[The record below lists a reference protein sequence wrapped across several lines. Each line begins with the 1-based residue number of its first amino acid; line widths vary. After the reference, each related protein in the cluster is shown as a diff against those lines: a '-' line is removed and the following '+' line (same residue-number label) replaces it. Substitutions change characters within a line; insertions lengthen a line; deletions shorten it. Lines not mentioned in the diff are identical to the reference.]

1 MLSISTRWAKRTP
14 NLQMHFC
21 CFSTREGGRSS
32 SSSLRRRHPP
42 HCSGEESLAQPATMA
57 EAASAERAA
66 LLLPGL
72 PDEISI
78 WEILVGLPPKA
89 LLRCRAVC
97 RAWRRATST
106 RDFLLAHHARQPAL
120 PLLYIYNCV
129 GNNIRSLDIIPFDR
143 RAGVAADDQ
152 LWPVARLCQAP
163 FCAMASC
170 DGLLLCFMNDCCY
183 ALCNPATRQYARLP
197 FLPGSV
203 PLGVYSHSPTGEYRL
218 LLYRFA
224 TGPGPDAQGGT
235 FVLVLGSGQ
244 PPRSIGCP
252 DAREL
257 LSIPSILFRGGL
269 HWHKEQN
276 ERIVVFDTTTE
287 LFRHMRVPVV
297 FVSRCT
303 NLFEMD
309 GMLGVSSF
317 NYAAAIIDIWMAQ
330 DYKSEVWSNKYHV
343 ELPVAELTARF
354 GRFNTRGFGVV
365 ASSDGHLL
373 MLLKFSDWLLQ
384 VDMDGKLVA
393 SFHCKGLAYT
403 RFCLK
408 QTLVSHTF
416 FPALQRYVVN
426 AKPFI

>member
-1 MLSISTRWAKRTP
+1 MAGIAAKQPPSP
-14 NLQMHFC
+14 NAAKW
-21 CFSTREGGRSS
+21 SS
-32 SSSLRRRHPP
+32 SSSPRRRHPL
-42 HCSGEESLAQPATMA
+42 HCSGEESLAQPATTPI
-57 EAASAERAA
+57 
-66 LLLPGL
+66 LPGL
-72 PDEISI
+72 LDEISI
-78 WEILVGLPPKA
+78 WEILVRLPPKA

-97 RAWRRATST
+97 RAWRRATSA

-120 PLLYIYNCV
+120 PLLYVYNYV
-129 GNNIRSLDIIPFDR
+129 GDNIKSLDIIPFDR

-152 LWPVARLCQAP
+152 LRPVARLCQAP
-163 FCAMASC
+163 FSAIASC
-170 DGLLLCFMNDCCY
+170 DGLLVCFMNDCCY
-183 ALCNPATRQYARLP
+183 ALCNPVTR
-197 FLPGSV
+197 
-203 PLGVYSHSPTGEYRL
+203 HPTGEYRI
-218 LLYRFA
+218 LLYKFP
-224 TGPGPDAQGGT
+224 TGPAPDAQGGSY
-235 FVLVLGSGQ
+235 VLVLGSGQ
-244 PPRSIGCP
+244 PPRCIGYP

-257 LSIPSILFRGGL
+257 VFSPSVLFRGGL

-276 ERIVVFDTTTE
+276 ERMVVFDTTTE
-287 LFRHMRVPVV
+287 LFRHPVV

-309 GMLGVSSF
+309 GMLCVSSF
-317 NYAAAIIDIWMAQ
+317 NYAAATIDIWMAQ

-343 ELPVAELTARF
+343 ELPVAELTTRF
-354 GRFNTRGFGVV
+354 GGFNTHGFWVV

-403 RFCLK
+403 RFWLK

-416 FPALQRYVVN
+416 FPALERYVVN